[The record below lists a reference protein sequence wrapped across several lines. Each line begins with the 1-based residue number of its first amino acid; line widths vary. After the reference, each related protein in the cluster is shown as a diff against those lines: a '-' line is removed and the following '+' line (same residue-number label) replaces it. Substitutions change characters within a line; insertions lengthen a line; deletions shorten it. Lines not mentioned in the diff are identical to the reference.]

1 LPEQTDPCPFSQSQP
16 EKIYF
21 SPRSKIVSIIYK
33 LCNLP
38 YSSFSQL
45 HLLHFNRARPGLL
58 TPWRAFLF
66 LQRRRFRLYLDPKES
81 TTMSESSYRRA
92 LEQEKAQQAAQA
104 AADAA
109 TAESSMF
116 AQQTPTGSP
125 ETMFAQQ
132 TPTDAVPQHG
142 TTCTSSPETISE
154 ARLAA
159 NRANAQHSTGPRTEE
174 GKAKVCL
181 NAVKTG
187 LTGRTVLLS
196 EDEAAPYQELLR
208 EYEKALQPVGVEER
222 ALVQS
227 IVDGRWRLDRI
238 PGLEMALVTLIKNE
252 WIARDPI
259 YAAPARSILT
269 EMKIRREHA
278 KEFRNLAIQEA
289 RLARRREKEM
299 AELLRLQQAR
309 KAKEAEA
316 LAQAAKARLLAAHQN
331 KPFDL
336 ASLGFEFSTQ
346 QFESYFAAL
355 TQARKQQMLQEALKG
370 NAETTLAEPAPTGRP
385 ETTPAAA

>member
-1 LPEQTDPCPFSQSQP
+1 
-16 EKIYF
+16 
-21 SPRSKIVSIIYK
+21 
-33 LCNLP
+33 
-38 YSSFSQL
+38 
-45 HLLHFNRARPGLL
+45 
-58 TPWRAFLF
+58 
-66 LQRRRFRLYLDPKES
+66 
-81 TTMSESSYRRA
+81 MSESSYRRA